1 LSTGEVSPATE
12 AMSLQGRPKVGLI
25 IHCQELNAYVLSAG
39 TILFVQNQS
48 SRVRAYVC
56 DCKKTGAPDRFKS
69 TCMNI
74 AITLR

>member
-39 TILFVQNQS
+39 TILFVQNQNNRITDLS
-48 SRVRAYVC
+48 FEEWILFIFVLARA
-56 DCKKTGAPDRFKS
+56 S
-69 TCMNI
+69 T
-74 AITLR
+74 RGHR

>member
-39 TILFVQNQS
+39 TILFVQNQI
-48 SRVRAYVC
+48 R
-56 DCKKTGAPDRFKS
+56 RFLS
-69 TCMNI
+69 MNI
-74 AITLR
+74 PIRRCITLR